1 VTDPASKKSRF
12 LRPLRDYQTIFQA
25 AAKRLNEMADRVQIL
40 NREKAFA
47 DQALVNLQM
56 KTIPALD
63 ARKARLEKERA
74 LVDSELKVVQALS
87 EKLTASIEQAKQ
99 DVVRTVLE
107 NKRLLGEA
115 AAGGK
120 TTSVSAPMQPLATV
134 Q

>member
-1 VTDPASKKSRF
+1 
-12 LRPLRDYQTIFQA
+12 
-25 AAKRLNEMADRVQIL
+25 
-40 NREKAFA
+40 
-47 DQALVNLQM
+47 
-56 KTIPALD
+56 
-63 ARKARLEKERA
+63 

-120 TTSVSAPMQPLATV
+120 TTSVPAPLQPLATV